1 MLILAMENP
10 VLHQMH
16 GKQYLPYL
24 FTSRFR
30 IFSKSS
36 FLKSHK
42 YMNSFMRAHLT
53 SCTAETKPIYASKK
67 NFCLIKPLK
76 YMCVL
81 AWGTWHPFSHQQPA
95 ILCAEQQI
103 LWTMG
108 LQFSMGCVC
117 PFPDLDRETIIM
129 FWPRLKIRKYPHKVW
144 RHLAVLH
151 LFKKGSLHVTF
162 SQGVIKNDDE
172 VE

>member
-1 MLILAMENP
+1 MLILAMEKP
-10 VLHQMH
+10 LLHQMH

-30 IFSKSS
+30 IFSKNSKSS

-95 ILCAEQQI
+95 SSRYYEQWGYNLAWAVFALSQI
-103 LWTMG
+103 
-108 LQFSMGCVC
+108 
-117 PFPDLDRETIIM
+117 
-129 FWPRLKIRKYPHKVW
+129 
-144 RHLAVLH
+144 
-151 LFKKGSLHVTF
+151 
-162 SQGVIKNDDE
+162 
-172 VE
+172 

>member
-1 MLILAMENP
+1 MNILNLSFTKLMIVSNKRNSENPKTLMLILAMEKP
-10 VLHQMH
+10 PLHQMH

-76 YMCVL
+76 YMCVCVCAGVGYLASFFSSTTRDTVQSSRYFEQWGYNL
-81 AWGTWHPFSHQQPA
+81 AWAVFALS
-95 ILCAEQQI
+95 QI
-103 LWTMG
+103 
-108 LQFSMGCVC
+108 
-117 PFPDLDRETIIM
+117 
-129 FWPRLKIRKYPHKVW
+129 
-144 RHLAVLH
+144 
-151 LFKKGSLHVTF
+151 
-162 SQGVIKNDDE
+162 
-172 VE
+172 

>member
-42 YMNSFMRAHLT
+42 YMNSFMGAHLT

-76 YMCVL
+76 YMWVYVCWRGVL
-81 AWGTWHPFSHQQPA
+81 G
-95 ILCAEQQI
+95 ILFLINNPQAADI
-103 LWTMG
+103 MNNGVTIYHG
-108 LQFSMGCVC
+108 LCL
-117 PFPDLDRETIIM
+117 PFPRFRQGNNDYVLTEAE
-129 FWPRLKIRKYPHKVW
+129 KRKYPDSKC
-144 RHLAVLH
+144 
-151 LFKKGSLHVTF
+151 
-162 SQGVIKNDDE
+162 GVIWPFCIFF
-172 VE
+172 

>member
-30 IFSKSS
+30 IFSKNSKSS

-42 YMNSFMRAHLT
+42 YMNSFMGAHLT

-67 NFCLIKPLK
+67 NFCLIKPLN
-76 YMCVL
+76 V
-81 AWGTWHPFSHQQPA
+81 
-95 ILCAEQQI
+95 
-103 LWTMG
+103 
-108 LQFSMGCVC
+108 CVC
-117 PFPDLDRETIIM
+117 AGVGYLASFFSSTTRDSLCRAADIMNNGVTIYHGLCLPFPRFTGKQWLCFDRGWKKKTS
-129 FWPRLKIRKYPHKVW
+129 RLKVW

-151 LFKKGSLHVTF
+151 LF
-162 SQGVIKNDDE
+162 
-172 VE
+172 

>member
-1 MLILAMENP
+1 MESP

-42 YMNSFMRAHLT
+42 YMNSFMGAHLT

-76 YMCVL
+76 YMWVYVCWRGVL
-81 AWGTWHPFSHQQPA
+81 G
-95 ILCAEQQI
+95 ILFLINNPLQI

-117 PFPDLDRETIIM
+117 PFPDLDRETMIM
-129 FWPRLKIRKYPHKVW
+129 FWPRLKKENIQTQSVASFGRFASF
-144 RHLAVLH
+144 L
-151 LFKKGSLHVTF
+151 KKGSMHVTF

>member
-1 MLILAMENP
+1 MIVSNSKRNSENLKTLMLILAMEKP

-30 IFSKSS
+30 IFSKNSKSS

-53 SCTAETKPIYASKK
+53 SSTAETKPIYASKK

-76 YMCVL
+76 YMCVCMCWRGVL
-81 AWGTWHPFSHQQPA
+81 G
-95 ILCAEQQI
+95 ILFLINNPRYCGAEQQI
-103 LWTMG
+103 
-108 LQFSMGCVC
+108 F
-117 PFPDLDRETIIM
+117 
-129 FWPRLKIRKYPHKVW
+129 
-144 RHLAVLH
+144 
-151 LFKKGSLHVTF
+151 
-162 SQGVIKNDDE
+162 
-172 VE
+172 